1 MSTQDQFREGFAH
14 MRDTG
19 EPPWEMLADDFVWD
33 MSNIPW
39 HERAE
44 YVGRD
49 GVAEFMRDWLASWD
63 EWHTEPLELIE
74 VGDQMVVVSVQ
85 TGRAK
90 GSGVPVEMTYAQIWS
105 RDPETGKATRA
116 RMFENREQ
124 AIEVAQHEA
133 ASRSP
138 S

>member
-1 MSTQDQFREGFAH
+1 VSAQDLFREGFAR
-14 MRDTG
+14 MRESG
-19 EPPWEMLADDFVWD
+19 ELPWDLLADDFVWD
-33 MSNIPW
+33 MSNVPW

-44 YVGRD
+44 YVGFE
-49 GVAEFMRDWLASWD
+49 GVTEFMGDWIASWD
-63 EWHTEPLELIE
+63 DWHTEPVELVE

-85 TGRAK
+85 TGRAR

-116 RMFENREQ
+116 RMYENREQ
-124 AIEVAQHEA
+124 ALEVAQREA
-133 ASRSP
+133 ANRSP